1 MFDRKSVYALN
12 KKDKDAIV
20 YRDADGNINRL
31 TRADFASE
39 EEFLKWKAWSDE
51 DYHGSEK
58 REHIYSDNTLSL
70 YGLSDAAASVPSP
83 EDDMMDGHSRQEREQ
98 LRLLVRQGLALCL
111 TDTQRR
117 RLWLHC
123 VDGMSIEKIAKL
135 ERVRHQNVSK
145 SIAAAK
151 RKLAGFMK
159 KQGAKTPFL
168 PR

>member
-1 MFDRKSVYALN
+1 MFDRKSAYALN

-20 YRDADGNINRL
+20 YRNADGNIKRL
-31 TRADFASE
+31 TCTDFVSE
-39 EEFLKWKAWSDE
+39 EVFFKWKAWSDE
-51 DYHGSEK
+51 DYHIIEK
-58 REHIYSDNTLSL
+58 HEHIYSDNTLSL
-70 YGLSDAAASVPSP
+70 NGISEKAASVPTP
-83 EDDMMDGHSRQEREQ
+83 EDDMMDEYSWQEREQ

>member
-20 YRDADGNINRL
+20 YRDADGSIKRL
-31 TRADFASE
+31 TRADFAGE
-39 EEFLKWKAWSDE
+39 EEFLKWKEWSDE
-51 DYHGSEK
+51 DYHGTEK

-70 YGLSDAAASVPSP
+70 YGLSDAAVPVLSP
-83 EDDMMDGHSRQEREQ
+83 EDALMERHHTQDRQRLCDL
-98 LRLLVRQGLALCL
+98 LRRGLAACL
-111 TDTQRR
+111 TATQRR
-117 RLWLHC
+117 RLWLHFE
-123 VDGMSIEKIAKL
+123 DGMSIEKIAEL
-135 ERVRHQNVSK
+135 EHVRHQNVSK

-151 RKLAGFMK
+151 RKLAEFMK